1 MGDVHT
7 GELVILDA
15 ERSYGR
21 GTWNKPEAGTTA
33 SLSGISAVRG
43 LKRIAEDEPV
53 AQYFGTKCEYESR
66 RREKR

>member
-1 MGDVHT
+1 VGDVHT